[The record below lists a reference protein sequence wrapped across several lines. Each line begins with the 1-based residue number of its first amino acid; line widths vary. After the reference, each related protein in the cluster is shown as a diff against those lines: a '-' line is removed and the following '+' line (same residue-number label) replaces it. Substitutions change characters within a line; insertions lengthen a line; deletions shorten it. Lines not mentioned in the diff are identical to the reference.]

1 MPFSVGVM
9 RKLEVLEP
17 SMKDVLWTILD
28 EIEQHRE
35 AEVTKREFNQLTKIV
50 EELAVAQSRSE
61 VRLARTEQ
69 KLVGVEQALE
79 TLAAAQTKTEQ
90 RLERTEQVL
99 ETLAAAQTK
108 TEQRLERIEQVLET
122 LAAAQT
128 KTEQR
133 LDRIEEILET
143 LAAAQTKTEQRVES
157 LAAAQTKTEQ
167 RLDRT
172 EQLLENLIK
181 AQSRTEQRMESLAK
195 AQEELAVAQKNTEA
209 EVAKLANSL
218 AGTRSQVGG
227 LSRSMSYALENDAF
241 RQLPKYLKTHCQLE
255 VKEHF
260 VRTFIGGEEINVF
273 AKAKR
278 NGEEVLVV
286 GETVLRLDDRSKM
299 GQLEKNVKAVKAQ
312 FKQEVIPLMIT
323 HIALPAIL
331 EKAQK
336 EGVLVIQ
343 SFEWE

>member
-35 AEVTKREFNQLTKIV
+35 ASVTKREFNQLTKIV

-69 KLVGVEQALE
+69 KLEGVEQALE

-90 RLERTEQVL
+90 RLD
-99 ETLAAAQTK
+99 
-108 TEQRLERIEQVLET
+108 RIEQ
-122 LAAAQT
+122 
-128 KTEQR
+128 
-133 LDRIEEILET
+133 ILET

-181 AQSRTEQRMESLAK
+181 AQSRTEQRMESLAQAQSRTEQRMESLAK

-286 GETVLRLDDRSKM
+286 GETVLRLDDHSKM
-299 GQLEKNVKAVKAQ
+299 GQLEKNVKAVKAE

-323 HIALPAIL
+323 HIAHPAIL

-336 EGVLVIQ
+336 KGVLVIQ